1 LNLAITHREH
11 DLGKQENAVGIE
23 VGSKHNYTLEN
34 HGFYMN
40 FNLDPFI
47 KSNLQVG
54 LWFELFFY
62 IMFFFQ
68 TLMVK
73 LGEWSIVNEGIC
85 FWGLRLSAGINRVP
99 AASLEVRPNL

>member
-1 LNLAITHREH
+1 MPQSKSAKKNHDTQGPLGALIGKICLNLAITHREH

-23 VGSKHNYTLEN
+23 VGSKHNYTWEN

-54 LWFELFFY
+54 LWFE
-62 IMFFFQ
+62 FFF
-68 TLMVK
+68 T
-73 LGEWSIVNEGIC
+73 
-85 FWGLRLSAGINRVP
+85 
-99 AASLEVRPNL
+99 